1 MATFK
6 RTTVKNVC
14 WKSPRDL
21 IKSSLT
27 NPGQTRL
34 VRKSHNFIVSYHY
47 DMSEFTEDL
56 LSSLDLQL
64 LETDVKTMLD
74 SNKPLKE
81 ILNEILNWIEFK
93 SRNDILTSI
102 LLYNNETTQ
111 LFDGAAPSLPD
122 RYSKAISGNKA
133 GPVAGS
139 CGTAAF
145 YRKQV
150 IVEDIATDPLWKD
163 YKSYALVEGLRSC
176 WSTPIFNA
184 NGDLLGTFALYY
196 KEPRK
201 PTQRDLEL
209 IEEMVD
215 LTASAIEVRQED
227 FIKMAEL

>member
-1 MATFK
+1 M
-6 RTTVKNVC
+6 NV
-14 WKSPRDL
+14 S
-21 IKSSLT
+21 
-27 NPGQTRL
+27 GTRQPKKTITL
-34 VRKSHNFIVSYHY
+34 ETFIV
-47 DMSEFTEDL
+47 MSEFTGDL
-56 LSSLDLQL
+56 LESLDLQL

-74 SNKPLKE
+74 SEKHLKE
-81 ILNEILNWIEFK
+81 VLNEILNWLEYK

-133 GPVAGS
+133 GPAAGS

-145 YRKQV
+145 TRKQV

-184 NGDLLGTFALYY
+184 HDDLLGTFALYY
-196 KEPRK
+196 TEARK
-201 PTQRDLEL
+201 PTEHDLEL
-209 IEEMVD
+209 IEEIVEV
-215 LTASAIEVRQED
+215 TESAIEARKDD
-227 FIKMAEL
+227 FKKMVGL

>member
-1 MATFK
+1 
-6 RTTVKNVC
+6 
-14 WKSPRDL
+14 
-21 IKSSLT
+21 
-27 NPGQTRL
+27 
-34 VRKSHNFIVSYHY
+34 
-47 DMSEFTEDL
+47 MSEFTEDL

-74 SNKPLKE
+74 SNRHLKE
-81 ILNEILNWIEFK
+81 VLIQILDWIEFE
-93 SRNDILTSI
+93 SRNNILTSV
-102 LLYNNETTQ
+102 LLYNKKTNQ

-122 RYSKAISGNKA
+122 RYNRAINGLTI

-163 YKSYALVEGLRSC
+163 YKSLALVEGLRSC

-201 PTQRDLEL
+201 PTERDLEL
-209 IEEMVD
+209 IEEIVD
-215 LTASAIEVRQED
+215 VTSSAIAVKEED
-227 FIKMAEL
+227 FMKMIGL